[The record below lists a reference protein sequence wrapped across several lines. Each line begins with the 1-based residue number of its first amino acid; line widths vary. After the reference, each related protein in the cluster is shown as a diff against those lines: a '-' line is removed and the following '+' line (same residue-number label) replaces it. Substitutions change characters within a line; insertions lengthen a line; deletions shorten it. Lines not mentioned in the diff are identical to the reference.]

1 MAAPAR
7 SFTAQEAWVVGLPN
21 PTLTH
26 IDGFNL
32 TAIGGKE
39 FSVFERRRSTKNS
52 TVRNQAP
59 LKTMALSGANYKM
72 VSPPMGGPIGAMT
85 PSPQVS
91 HVLSSSRSVT
101 DIVLTG
107 AKDAL
112 WVALDTEFV
121 GGECVDERW
130 EGRRQVV
137 SWQLMFRSGDEM
149 VEWLIVPRT
158 KKPLSLQLVVQML
171 LEEVGAPRHLYR
183 DYPNKRGKGKR
194 APSFPIAFL
203 CHAAIADVTTFAGSK
218 RLLQSLAEAGGG
230 LISLNPYRVRAA
242 ADTARNYFFQASL
255 YVYDTMCF
263 TGGASLASMGD
274 SLGLPKLTMSEDGY
288 RDMGGVLAR
297 EPERFAE
304 YAMRDC
310 EIVYRYMEGF
320 CSGADVRIPPTA
332 PAFAARFIR
341 QHIASTFFDGDVS
354 GFDAGFRGVRRV
366 KDGLEALDDGQSFVM
381 AEKLEPVSAYA
392 RELCTFAADAYR
404 GGLNASFR
412 VGWYPGTTHDHDII
426 GAYPLGLSAGLDPD
440 YTQPFAR
447 SFLDED
453 MTLQKLG
460 DLRLAPFLPGFGY
473 VHFAF
478 PEETYLPCIGVKTP
492 NGLVFPRTSKG
503 SSGYP
508 ATMTEVVMAL
518 RMGAK
523 VHAER
528 FDVATIR
535 PGDGMLLSAYCAL
548 SANREEAKR
557 LHGKG
562 SPQEIGAKLMNNGG
576 YGKVAQAID
585 PKERRD
591 LWSLSMEDMAHS
603 AISSPV
609 HAAMGTAIVR
619 CIIVAAV
626 NELRELGY
634 AVHSATTDGFITDAP
649 LDVVENLP
657 LCGMRERLEYVRCC
671 LTGGTS
677 HEVFICKHE
686 NEGLLNYTT
695 RGNVAA
701 NAEGVLARNGLKGY
715 RNGTIEERGK
725 LIERIVT
732 RTAPLGFE
740 AVQWASAA
748 DMIRHDEDFHTYRVR
763 RTSNPNFD
771 LKRAPDRSTMTDA
784 VFQVGGQMLC
794 TPTYDTTA
802 HHALEDFRRLKE
814 AAKGRQLV
822 SASDYDAL
830 FARAEGHVTLQN
842 TDRDLVRYAVTAH
855 RAGHAV
861 IPALTVLRGAE
872 RIEWISTF
880 IKEGKPFTAGD
891 WKNAGRA
898 ERKATLPDPSVYAD
912 VLFEMETTPC

>member
-1 MAAPAR
+1 M
-7 SFTAQEAWVVGLPN
+7 EGLPN

-26 IDGFNL
+26 IDGFTL
-32 TAIGGKE
+32 TALGGKE
-39 FSVFERRRSTKNS
+39 FSVFERRTSTKNPNIRNS
-52 TVRNQAP
+52 TTPEN
-59 LKTMALSGANYKM
+59 TALSGANNKM
-72 VSPPMGGPIGAMT
+72 VSPPMGGPIGALT

-91 HVLSSSRSVT
+91 PALSSRLSVT
-101 DIVLTG
+101 GIVLAG

-130 EGRRQVV
+130 KGRRQVV
-137 SWQLMFRSGDEM
+137 SWQLMFRSGHEL

-158 KKPLSLQLVVQML
+158 EKPLSVQTVVRLL

-183 DYPNKRGKGKR
+183 DYPDKRGKSKR

-242 ADTARNYFFQASL
+242 ADTARNYFYQASL
-255 YVYDTMCF
+255 HVYDTMCF

-274 SLGLPKLTMSEDGY
+274 SLECPKLSMSEDDY

-297 EPERFAE
+297 EPARFAE

-320 CSGADVRIPPTA
+320 CDGADVRIPPTA

-341 QHIASTFFDGDVS
+341 QHIADTFFDGDVA

-404 GGLNASFR
+404 GGLNASFQI
-412 VGWYPGTTHDHDII
+412 GWYPGTTHDHDII

-440 YTQPFAR
+440 YTEPFAR

-473 VHFAF
+473 VHFEF
-478 PEETYLPCIGVKTP
+478 PAETYLPCIGVKTP

-508 ATMTEVVMAL
+508 ATMAEVVMAL
-518 RMGAK
+518 RLGAK

-528 FDVATIR
+528 FDIAVVR

-591 LWSLSMEDMAHS
+591 LWSLGMEDMARS

-626 NELRELGY
+626 NELRALGY
-634 AVHSATTDGFITDAP
+634 TVHSATTDGFITDAP
-649 LDVVENLP
+649 LDVVEDLP
-657 LCGMRERLEYVRCC
+657 LCGMRERLEYVRRC
-671 LTGGTS
+671 LTGGAS
-677 HEVFICKHE
+677 REVFTCKHK
-686 NEGLLNYTT
+686 NDGLLNFTT

-701 NAEGVLARNGLKGY
+701 NVGGVLARNGLKGY
-715 RNGTIEERGK
+715 REGTAEERGE

-732 RTAPLGFE
+732 RTAPLSFE

-748 DMIRHDEDFHTYRVR
+748 DMICHDEDFHTYRAR
-763 RTSNPNFD
+763 RASNPNFD
-771 LKRAPDRSTMTDA
+771 LKRAPDHSTMADVA
-784 VFQVGGQMLC
+784 FRVGDQTLT
-794 TPTYDTTA
+794 TPSYDTMA
-802 HHALEDFRRLKE
+802 HHALEDFTRLKA
-814 AAKGRQLV
+814 AAKGHQLV
-822 SASDYDAL
+822 SISDYDAL
-830 FARAEGHVTLQN
+830 FARAEGHVSRQD

-872 RIEWISTF
+872 RDAWISTF
-880 IKEGKPFTAGD
+880 IREGKPFTAAD

-912 VLFEMETTPC
+912 VLLEMVTAPC